1 MKVEVDLS
9 ISPTAIAE
17 LKKFL
22 NGDES
27 ESLVR
32 IMLQG
37 GGCGGSSFA
46 LALISESDFNPKID
60 VLEEFDGIK
69 LVVNRESLLMLD
81 GTTIEWEEEPRRGFK
96 FTNAKPKSSCGCK
109 KGKSC

>member
-37 GGCGGSSFA
+37 GGCGGSSVA
-46 LALISESDFNPKID
+46 LALI
-60 VLEEFDGIK
+60 
-69 LVVNRESLLMLD
+69 
-81 GTTIEWEEEPRRGFK
+81 
-96 FTNAKPKSSCGCK
+96 
-109 KGKSC
+109 